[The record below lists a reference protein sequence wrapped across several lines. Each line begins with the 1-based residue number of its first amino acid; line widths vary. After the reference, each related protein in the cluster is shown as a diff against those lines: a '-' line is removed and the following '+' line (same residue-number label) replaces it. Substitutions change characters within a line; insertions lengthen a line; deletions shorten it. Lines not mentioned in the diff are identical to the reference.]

1 MTKITVE
8 DIFLELYFGSL
19 KREKDF
25 YRGQE
30 FLTVVPAMKCV
41 FILRGQCVRVE
52 FQKQILQIEILVLG
66 LYLNTANTKLCYL
79 RFRFLQT

>member
-30 FLTVVPAMKCV
+30 FLTVVPAYPWYHGASHEMC
-41 FILRGQCVRVE
+41 FH
-52 FQKQILQIEILVLG
+52 
-66 LYLNTANTKLCYL
+66 TSWAT
-79 RFRFLQT
+79 